1 MDRRKFLQASLLTLG
16 AAAPGLSYWLGGV
29 RDGIAPIF
37 PRAKSVVVLF
47 MSGGPSQIELF
58 DYKEALER
66 MDGKTIS
73 GFENE
78 SETTAGPIVKPI
90 QRFRR
95 RGQSGAWVSDLLP
108 KTAEIAD
115 ELTFIKS
122 VNCRSNAHSIA
133 QLEFNTGGPVA
144 GDPFSGA

>member
-78 SETTAGPIVKPI
+78 SANALPSPLLAPVITITFLSKIPFIIIET
-90 QRFRR
+90 
-95 RGQSGAWVSDLLP
+95 
-108 KTAEIAD
+108 IAF
-115 ELTFIKS
+115 FICFSS
-122 VNCRSNAHSIA
+122 VFFVIFSNI
-133 QLEFNTGGPVA
+133 L
-144 GDPFSGA
+144 